1 MSDMTVREAGRKGG
15 SKVRDK
21 YGKEFYQQIGQ
32 KGGTTTWETHGKE
45 FYQKIGK
52 MGGTKGG
59 ARIRELIAKG
69 KEAEANEQGE
79 EESK

>member
-1 MSDMTVREAGRKGG
+1 MSEMTVREAGRKGG

-21 YGKEFYQQIGQ
+21 Y
-32 KGGTTTWETHGKE
+32 GKE

-69 KEAEANEQGE
+69 KQAEAEE
-79 EESK
+79 EKG